1 MILPKVHHHLVELP
15 FTHDRPG
22 QLRRLDVTNNSLRS
36 ASEVP
41 QLWIVRQR
49 LATRVTLAGR
59 RVAFGAQLHLL
70 ATTRLLNLSKGLDEI
85 RGLRVERLVM
95 RNEVVRH

>member
-1 MILPKVHHHLVELP
+1 MVLPKIHDHLVELP

-22 QLRRLDVTNNSLRS
+22 QLRRLYVTNNSLRS
-36 ASEVP
+36 ASEIP

-59 RVAFGAQLHLL
+59 RVALGAPLLLL
-70 ATTRLLNLSKGLDEI
+70 ATTRLLNLSSGLDDI
-85 RGLRVERLVM
+85 RGLRVQRLLIGA
-95 RNEVVRH
+95 EVARK